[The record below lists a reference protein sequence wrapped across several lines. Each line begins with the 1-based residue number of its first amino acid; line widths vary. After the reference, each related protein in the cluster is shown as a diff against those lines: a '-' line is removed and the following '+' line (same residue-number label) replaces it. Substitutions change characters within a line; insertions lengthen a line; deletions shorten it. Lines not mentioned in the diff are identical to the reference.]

1 MQSIFELEKE
11 EDLYSILGCVD
22 SSSVRLN
29 DNKYQ
34 ANNNIGQP
42 EQIKAEYKSLALL
55 HHPDKNR
62 SNSNEFKKIQS
73 AYNILGNPSTRAQ
86 YDRWKASGI
95 IIPFSDFIQ
104 LGAHTQV
111 K

>member
-34 ANNNIGQP
+34 ANNNIG
-42 EQIKAEYKSLALL
+42 
-55 HHPDKNR
+55 
-62 SNSNEFKKIQS
+62 
-73 AYNILGNPSTRAQ
+73 
-86 YDRWKASGI
+86 
-95 IIPFSDFIQ
+95 
-104 LGAHTQV
+104 
-111 K
+111 